1 MGDREQRWASFKA
14 LHAGK
19 LQRVIRSAQSLALLC
34 TSAQANGFPCSSLTT
49 QQSARVLLLSKKW
62 NTIGRIISGAEL
74 GKYGVYDGPPGDLSV
89 YAPASMSAE
98 SVQDDI
104 YLGIAWVPAIGI
116 ALIVSALASMY
127 IFRDDADQQRIDLA
141 NKLLD
146 ADRKVIDSGDRDLQA
161 RWTDWKKQ
169 NQEQIKAAGTESPG
183 LVDRLLGS
191 GSGNM
196 VAIGLL
202 GIAALWALSRGS
214 NRAAA

>member
-1 MGDREQRWASFKA
+1 MGEKEQRWATFKA

-19 LQRVIRSAQSLALLC
+19 LQRLINAAQRLALLC
-34 TSAQANGFPCSSLTT
+34 TNAQASGFPCSPLSA
-49 QQSARVLLLSKKW
+49 QQSLKVINLSKKW
-62 NTIGRIISGAEL
+62 NTIGRIISGVEL
-74 GKYGVYDGPPGDLSV
+74 GKYGVYDGPAGDLCV

-98 SVQDDI
+98 QVQDDI

-127 IFRDDADQQRIDLA
+127 IFRDDVDQQRIDLA

-146 ADRKVIDSGDRDLQA
+146 ADRKVIDSGDTVLQS
-161 RWTDWKKQ
+161 RWADWKKQ
-169 NQEQIKAAGTESPG
+169 NEQTIKAAATESPG

-191 GSGNM
+191 GSGSM

-202 GIAALWALSRGS
+202 GLAALWALTRGG